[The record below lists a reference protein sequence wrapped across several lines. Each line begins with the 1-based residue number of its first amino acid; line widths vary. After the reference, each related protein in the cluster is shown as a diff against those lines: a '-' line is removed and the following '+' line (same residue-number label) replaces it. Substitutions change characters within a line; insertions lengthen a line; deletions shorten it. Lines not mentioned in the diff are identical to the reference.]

1 MMRIWLLALL
11 ASPGAAAFQRCDALL
26 RSLFVDPTGGSK
38 SVDAAAVAAACAP
51 NVKWYDMGLPEP
63 VEGRDAVA
71 DLLQERYPEGS
82 TLMVE
87 RLADGAAS
95 GGFAWRRGADGVDGR
110 GLRGVTYFELDDD
123 GQISYVQEGY
133 EPIFKLGVGLELLF
147 KAVARFAPPK
157 EDKPIDENFRRE
169 TPTTAEGIVRYL
181 WDVAYPN
188 GAGTSEVL
196 RFFADDVVYEDFNYP
211 KPFVGIQQ
219 VFTSRRPRL
228 ATHLRGCA
236 GVARSASARACGTYC
251 CSRRWA
257 TTSAC
262 SPISRTSTL

>member
-82 TLMVE
+82 TLTVE

-123 GQISYVQEGY
+123 GQISYVQ
-133 EPIFKLGVGLELLF
+133 
-147 KAVARFAPPK
+147 
-157 EDKPIDENFRRE
+157 
-169 TPTTAEGIVRYL
+169 
-181 WDVAYPN
+181 
-188 GAGTSEVL
+188 
-196 RFFADDVVYEDFNYP
+196 
-211 KPFVGIQQ
+211 
-219 VFTSRRPRL
+219 
-228 ATHLRGCA
+228 
-236 GVARSASARACGTYC
+236 
-251 CSRRWA
+251 
-257 TTSAC
+257 
-262 SPISRTSTL
+262 